1 VPPPRRRPATP
12 PTRRP
17 KVAGL
22 HRRSDQDELHDAAD
36 VETDVETADTSA
48 VEAVDSVETH
58 ETVDAGQ
65 APALDVPVIG
75 EEPERE
81 PVANGRPRPSAKRR
95 DSGTVVTDRAGID
108 EPKHRKQDPVF
119 PAQAEEPELDA
130 DSGLSDDLPEIEIDE
145 EEAPRQASLTLP
157 IVLVAVAL
165 LLGGLAF
172 WFAQQLS
179 DARVGSGND
188 ALSDV
193 NATKDVV
200 GAAQQAV
207 TSVLSY
213 KFDDMQ
219 NSTTRAKEYLDG
231 EAVGQYDASMKALE
245 KEIQDQKLQVV
256 VNPVSVGVVRMAGD
270 DARVLVFA
278 DQIGAR
284 ADKQPSGGP
293 TQFAMD
299 MHRDGGKWKIV
310 KLDFFENR

>member
-1 VPPPRRRPATP
+1 
-12 PTRRP
+12 
-17 KVAGL
+17 VAGL
-22 HRRSDQDELHDAAD
+22 HRRTDELPETTDTETTDTETTDTGTTDTGTAD
-36 VETDVETADTSA
+36 VEAVETADA
-48 VEAVDSVETH
+48 ETDVA
-58 ETVDAGQ
+58 ETPD
-65 APALDVPVIG
+65 LDVPVIG
-75 EEPERE
+75 EEPKPE
-81 PVANGRPRPSAKRR
+81 PVPNGRPRPSAKRR
-95 DSGTVVTDRAGID
+95 DSGTAVTERVGVD
-108 EPKHRKQDPVF
+108 EPEHRKRASIFLTPK
-119 PAQAEEPELDA
+119 QAEEPEFEA
-130 DSGLSDDLPEIEIDE
+130 DSGSLEAEIDE
-145 EEAPRQASLTLP
+145 AEAPQPANLTLP
-157 IVLVAVAL
+157 IVLVVVAL

-179 DARVGSGND
+179 DARVGSGNN

-219 NSTTRAKEYLDG
+219 SSTTRAKEYLDG

-299 MHRDGGKWKIV
+299 MHRTGGKWKIV

>member
-1 VPPPRRRPATP
+1 
-12 PTRRP
+12 
-17 KVAGL
+17 VAGL
-22 HRRSDQDELHDAAD
+22 HRRTDQDELA
-36 VETDVETADTSA
+36 ETA
-48 VEAVDSVETH
+48 
-58 ETVDAGQ
+58 ETVDIEAADADTAAEDAAQ
-65 APALDVPVIG
+65 TPDLDVPVIG
-75 EEPERE
+75 EDPKPE
-81 PVANGRPRPSAKRR
+81 PVANGRPKPSAKRR
-95 DSGTVVTDRAGID
+95 DSGTVVTGRTGID
-108 EPKHRKQDPVF
+108 EPKHRQQDPVL
-119 PAQAEEPELDA
+119 PAPEQAEDAEPDTI
-130 DSGLSDDLPEIEIDE
+130 SGSLEVEDVE
-145 EEAPRQASLTLP
+145 EQAPQPANLTLP
-157 IVLVAVAL
+157 IALVVVAL
-165 LLGGLAF
+165 LLGGLAY

-179 DARVGSGND
+179 DARVGSGNA

-219 NSTTRAKEYLDG
+219 NSTARAKEYLDG
-231 EAVGQYDASMKALE
+231 EAVGQYEASMKALE
-245 KEIQDQKLQVV
+245 KEIQDQKLQVL

-278 DQIGAR
+278 DQIGTR

-299 MHRDGGKWKIV
+299 MHRTAGKWKIV

>member
-36 VETDVETADTSA
+36 VETADTSA
-48 VEAVDSVETH
+48 VESVETH

-95 DSGTVVTDRAGID
+95 
-108 EPKHRKQDPVF
+108 KQDPVF

-130 DSGLSDDLPEIEIDE
+130 DSDLSDDLPEIEIDE

>member
-1 VPPPRRRPATP
+1 M
-12 PTRRP
+12 
-17 KVAGL
+17 
-22 HRRSDQDELHDAAD
+22 HRRTDELP
-36 VETDVETADTSA
+36 ETADHEA
-48 VEAVDSVETH
+48 VETEPVESDGAEVDGAETP
-58 ETVDAGQ
+58 D
-65 APALDVPVIG
+65 LDVPVIG
-75 EEPERE
+75 EEPKPE
-81 PVANGRPRPSAKRR
+81 PVPNGRRRPSAKRR
-95 DSGTVVTDRAGID
+95 DSGTVVTERTG
-108 EPKHRKQDPVF
+108 V
-119 PAQAEEPELDA
+119 EEPEQREQASIFLTPKQPEEPEFDTEFDT
-130 DSGLSDDLPEIEIDE
+130 DSGSLEAEIEE
-145 EEAPRQASLTLP
+145 EQAPRPANLTLP
-157 IVLVAVAL
+157 IALVVVAL

-179 DARVGSGND
+179 DARAGSGNN

-219 NSTTRAKEYLDG
+219 TSTTRAKEYLDG

-299 MHRDGGKWKIV
+299 MHRTGGKWKIV

>member
-1 VPPPRRRPATP
+1 M
-12 PTRRP
+12 
-17 KVAGL
+17 
-22 HRRSDQDELHDAAD
+22 AD
-36 VETDVETADTSA
+36 TEAVETETVETDAAETPD
-48 VEAVDSVETH
+48 
-58 ETVDAGQ
+58 
-65 APALDVPVIG
+65 LDVPVIG
-75 EEPERE
+75 EEPKPE

-95 DSGTVVTDRAGID
+95 DSGMVVTERTGV
-108 EPKHRKQDPVF
+108 EETKHRKQDPIL
-119 PAQAEEPELDA
+119 PAPDQAGEPEFDA
-130 DSGLSDDLPEIEIDE
+130 SSGSLEVEIAE
-145 EEAPRQASLTLP
+145 EEAPQPANLTLP
-157 IVLVAVAL
+157 VALVVVAL

-200 GAAQQAV
+200 GVAQQAV

-299 MHRDGGKWKIV
+299 MHRAGGKWKIV